1 MKTAFVSDTTL
12 GLTPQEALQ
21 QEIHLLPALIMLDGK
36 AHRDYLEIQPA
47 EVIQALQAGKHLTT
61 SHANPGDYQALYER
75 LLQTYDRVLSVHPSA
90 KLSGFVATG
99 QMIARQFGSR
109 VQVLDS
115 MSVNAG
121 MGYVLE
127 EARRRLAEGVSWEGL
142 EAAITPYRARVRGL
156 VLPATLEYLK
166 RSGRVSGLRFLL
178 GSLLKVLPILEF
190 KDGLAQPVERV
201 RGFHRGL
208 TELAQ
213 RFRAA
218 FPSGARVTL
227 AHVENPQ
234 AVKELSDLLKS
245 EGVVL
250 EGVRHVGAGVT
261 VHAGPGAVALFAAP
275 LKTAA

>member
-1 MKTAFVSDTTL
+1 
-12 GLTPQEALQ
+12 
-21 QEIHLLPALIMLDGK
+21 
-36 AHRDYLEIQPA
+36 
-47 EVIQALQAGKHLTT
+47 
-61 SHANPGDYQALYER
+61 
-75 LLQTYDRVLSVHPSA
+75 
-90 KLSGFVATG
+90 
-99 QMIARQFGSR
+99 MIARQFGSR